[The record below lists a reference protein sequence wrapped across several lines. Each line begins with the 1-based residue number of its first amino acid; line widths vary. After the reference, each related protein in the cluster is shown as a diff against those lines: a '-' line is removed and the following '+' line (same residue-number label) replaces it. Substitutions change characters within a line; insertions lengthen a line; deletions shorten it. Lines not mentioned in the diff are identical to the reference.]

1 MTVQSCSS
9 DRLMMESGE
18 VDNDKHWLTL
28 QVMMSQ
34 CERESSSE
42 GGTWKM
48 EEGATSSSFKLS
60 QKQREKWFLRH
71 SVVRL
76 EAPVV
81 HDGSTKKVL
90 QLGQSVRQ
98 WLAVIDRDEFHRLT
112 RFSAKPLNDSS
123 QSWPPATPLG
133 RYRYRPNPIPA
144 TAPAVASATILCQ
157 LVAFKLWYRHRF
169 HFHFSLLEFTTAHSV
184 RHLIAAHWRH
194 SLQLLLHTTLVVFL
208 PFFLNWTNPRTV
220 QLTGSTNRTTDN

>member
-1 MTVQSCSS
+1 MTVAINWWWNQGRWTMISIDWASRWWWASARGRAHRRGELGKWKKGLRRRPLSS
-9 DRLMMESGE
+9 HR
-18 VDNDKHWLTL
+18 N
-28 QVMMSQ
+28 
-34 CERESSSE
+34 
-42 GGTWKM
+42 
-48 EEGATSSSFKLS
+48 
-60 QKQREKWFLRH
+60 REKWFLRH

-133 RYRYRPNPIPA
+133 RYRYRPNPISA

-220 QLTGSTNRTTDN
+220 QLTGSTNCTTDN